1 MNFEFS
7 HSFLLQ
13 ISSFRRLKSRQLKKK
28 FCRSLSLP
36 CFSFSYPG
44 KLLKNFSQT
53 DSNTLRIEDIEK
65 NERKNN
71 LIIKGIPQD
80 RRLER
85 PSHLQ
90 GMVKK
95 LFKQS
100 LKLSGVHC
108 EEVRMIYL
116 FWGHNVLEIKN
127 QKKSLDY

>member
-1 MNFEFS
+1 MFRQILFKIFS
-7 HSFLLQ
+7 S
-13 ISSFRRLKSRQLKKK
+13 K
-28 FCRSLSLP
+28 
-36 CFSFSYPG
+36 
-44 KLLKNFSQT
+44 T
-53 DSNTLRIEDIEK
+53 DRNTLRIEDIEK

-100 LKLSGVHC
+100 LKLSGVHF

-116 FWGHNVLEIKN
+116 FWGHNILKIKN